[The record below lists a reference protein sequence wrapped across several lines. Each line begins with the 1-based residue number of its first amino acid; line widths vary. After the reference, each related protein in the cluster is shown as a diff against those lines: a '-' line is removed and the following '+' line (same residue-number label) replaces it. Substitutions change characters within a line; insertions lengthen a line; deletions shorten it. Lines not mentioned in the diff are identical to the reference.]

1 MLIEVVK
8 VTQTG
13 AMVSEANVP
22 EGATVQCVID
32 SLGLM
37 VMPETGLAIHGR
49 RVSLDTRLTATD
61 RLEVADAL
69 ICDPKLVRKARALS
83 QGDVRVVTC
92 GRHGGNRRLNK
103 QLA

>member
-37 VMPETGLAIHGR
+37 VMPETGLAFHGR

-69 ICDPKLVRKARALS
+69 ICDPKLGRKARAWR

-92 GRHGGNRRLNK
+92 GRHGGKRRLNK

>member
-32 SLGLM
+32 SLGLL

-49 RVSLDTRLTATD
+49 RVSLDTLVTATD

-69 ICDPKLVRKARALS
+69 I
-83 QGDVRVVTC
+83 
-92 GRHGGNRRLNK
+92 
-103 QLA
+103 

>member
-13 AMVSEANVP
+13 ATVLSANVP
-22 EGATVQCVID
+22 EGATVQTVVEMLD
-32 SLGLM
+32 LT
-37 VMPETGLAIHGR
+37 VTAETGLAIHGR
-49 RVSLDTRLTATD
+49 RVESETHLTETD
-61 RLEVADAL
+61 RLEVADPL

-92 GRHGGNRRLNK
+92 GRHGGKRRLNK
-103 QLA
+103 